1 MDGIDF
7 QLVISDANSTIES
20 QFIAAD
26 AEFLLN
32 DLRGAFN
39 RLIELIRTNSGKERD
54 LVRDRL
60 VELFEIAGSTHP
72 DVVSARTSLA
82 NALF

>member
-1 MDGIDF
+1 MRLWLFTASLDIDF
-7 QLVISDANSTIES
+7 
-20 QFIAAD
+20 
-26 AEFLLN
+26 
-32 DLRGAFN
+32 
-39 RLIELIRTNSGKERD
+39 LIELIRTNSGKERD